1 MNMKKI
7 PMRKCIACGVQKP
20 KKELIR
26 VVKNNE
32 NEVFV
37 DFTGKANGRG
47 AYICKDK
54 ACFDLAIKKNAFN
67 RALETKIE
75 DEVFEKL
82 KERLD
87 EHE

>member
-1 MNMKKI
+1 MKKI

-26 VVKNNE
+26 VVKNKE
-32 NEVFV
+32 NEVSV

-47 AYICKDK
+47 AYICNDK
-54 ACFDLAIKKNAFN
+54 SCFDLAIKKNAFN

-87 EHE
+87 GHE

>member
-1 MNMKKI
+1 MKKL
-7 PMRKCIACGVQKP
+7 PMRKCIGCGEQKP

-26 VVKNNE
+26 VVKNKE

-37 DFTGKANGRG
+37 DFAGKANGRG

-54 ACFDLAIKKNAFN
+54 KCFDIAIKKNAFN

-75 DEVFEKL
+75 DDVFEKL

-87 EHE
+87 DHE

>member
-1 MNMKKI
+1 MKKI
-7 PMRKCIACGVQKP
+7 PVRKCIACGIQKP

-32 NEVFV
+32 DEVSV

-67 RALETKIE
+67 RALETKIA
-75 DEVFEKL
+75 DDIYEKL
-82 KERLD
+82 KEKLD
-87 EHE
+87 TNE

>member
-1 MNMKKI
+1 
-7 PMRKCIACGVQKP
+7 MRKCIACGVQKP

-26 VVKNNE
+26 VVKNKE
-32 NEVFV
+32 NEVSV

-54 ACFDLAIKKNAFN
+54 GCFDLAIKKNAFN

-75 DEVFEKL
+75 DQVFEML

>member
-1 MNMKKI
+1 MKKI

-75 DEVFEKL
+75 DKVFEKL

>member
-1 MNMKKI
+1 MKKI
-7 PMRKCIACGVQKP
+7 PMRKCIACGEQKP

-26 VVKNNE
+26 VVKNKDD
-32 NEVFV
+32 EVFV

-47 AYICKDK
+47 AYICPDK
-54 ACFDLAIKKNAFN
+54 ACFALAIKKNAFN

-87 EHE
+87 DHE

>member
-1 MNMKKI
+1 
-7 PMRKCIACGVQKP
+7 MRKCIACGVQKP

-26 VVKNNE
+26 VVKNKE
-32 NEVFV
+32 NEVSV

-47 AYICKDK
+47 AYICNDK
-54 ACFDLAIKKNAFN
+54 SCFDLAIKKNAFN

-87 EHE
+87 GHE

>member
-1 MNMKKI
+1 MKKI

-26 VVKNNE
+26 VVKNKE
-32 NEVFV
+32 NEVSV

-54 ACFDLAIKKNAFN
+54 NCFDLAIKKNAFN

>member
-1 MNMKKI
+1 
-7 PMRKCIACGVQKP
+7 MRKCIACGEHKP

-26 VVKNNE
+26 VVKSNE
-32 NEVFV
+32 DEVTV

-47 AYICKDK
+47 AYICNDK
-54 ACFDLAIKKNAFN
+54 KCFELAIKKNAFN

-75 DEVFEKL
+75 DSVYEKL

-87 EHE
+87 DHE

>member
-1 MNMKKI
+1 MKKI

-26 VVKNNE
+26 VVKTNE

-54 ACFDLAIKKNAFN
+54 ACFDIAIKKNAFN

-75 DEVFEKL
+75 NDVFEKL

>member
-1 MNMKKI
+1 MKKI

-26 VVKNNE
+26 VVKNKE
-32 NEVFV
+32 NEVSV

-47 AYICKDK
+47 AYICNDK
-54 ACFDLAIKKNAFN
+54 SCFDLAIKKNAFN

-75 DEVFEKL
+75 DDVFEKL

>member
-1 MNMKKI
+1 MKKI

-26 VVKNNE
+26 VVKNKE
-32 NEVFV
+32 NEVSV
-37 DFTGKANGRG
+37 DFSGKANGRG
-47 AYICKDK
+47 AYICNDK
-54 ACFDLAIKKNAFN
+54 SCFDLAIKKNAFN

>member
-1 MNMKKI
+1 MKKI
-7 PMRKCIACGVQKP
+7 PVRKCIACGIQKP

-32 NEVFV
+32 NEVSV

-67 RALETKIE
+67 RALETKIA
-75 DEVFEKL
+75 DDIYEKL
-82 KERLD
+82 KEKLD
-87 EHE
+87 ANE